1 MTDRLSFKDFEQ
13 GDPIGQF
20 LADWATFVSALCF
33 CDWATFVSSLC
44 FSDWASFENPL

>member
-13 GDPIGQF
+13 GDPNGQF

-33 CDWATFVSSLC
+33 CDL
-44 FSDWASFENPL
+44 ASFVNPL